1 MYDPKPE
8 HIENAEN
15 IILKVIN
22 KRIVVDSL
30 ELNDMAKK
38 VLNVVYSI
46 GGDYSEATIRK
57 VSGNK
62 IKEWFNL

>member
-1 MYDPKPE
+1 MYDPEPE

-46 GGDYSEATIRK
+46 GGDYSEATIRQ
-57 VSGNK
+57 VPGIK